1 MNIIFL
7 YLAIFTGLFSNDNPE
22 LTVNIS
28 NIKLLKG
35 ELIIGVFNSAEGFL
49 KEGVAIKNYTI
60 KVSKETETLVITDLP
75 KGDYAISL
83 YHDENS
89 DQQINRNIIG
99 IPKEGYGFSNNIKP
113 RFSAPSYADCKFSLI
128 EDHELKIKL
137 IK

>member
-7 YLAIFTGLFSNDNPE
+7 YLALFTGMFSNDNPE

-35 ELIIGVFNSAEGFL
+35 EIIIGVFNTDVGFL

-60 KVSKETETLVITDLP
+60 KVTKETETLVIKDLP
-75 KGDYAISL
+75 KGEYAISL

-89 DQQINRNIIG
+89 DKVCNRNFIG

-113 RFSAPSYADCKFSLI
+113 KFSAPSYADCKFSLLD
-128 EDHELKIKL
+128 DHELKIKL